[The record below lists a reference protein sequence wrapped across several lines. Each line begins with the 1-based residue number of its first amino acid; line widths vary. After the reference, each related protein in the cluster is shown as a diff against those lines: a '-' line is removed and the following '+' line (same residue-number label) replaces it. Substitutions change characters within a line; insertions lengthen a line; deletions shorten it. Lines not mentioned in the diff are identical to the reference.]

1 MAFKYRRGKYYWV
14 GYYEGKKLLRKSLK
28 VTSQAAAN
36 LLLAE
41 YQLLEAKSRHNSKLL
56 IIKKRITDIFTEFK
70 DNRPVRIRTKEWYEW
85 AEKYFLDFCGENG
98 VEYIKDITFDHL
110 KEFYKTRMIKSPG
123 GAKSNL
129 RALKAIFNYAL
140 REGYIHENLVKK
152 VKFEKTTK
160 KIFRDLSFEEI
171 DRLLATAKK
180 HSPSYYPLFAAGYYI
195 GLRAGELRYL
205 GPDDINF
212 KEGYVYVQSKPE
224 NLIKDH
230 QERKIPLN
238 NKLREILTGIKP
250 GNRWLFETKEG
261 TSRVNNLNRE
271 IKRIGRLAGIN
282 TKGLNMQVLRE
293 SFGSHLRRR
302 GVDIALISQYMGHS
316 SIDVTLKHYAHI
328 KIEQTQDEINRL

>member
-41 YQLLEAKSRHNSKLL
+41 YQLIEAKSRHNSKLI
-56 IIKKRITDIFTEFK
+56 IIKKTITDIFTEFK
-70 DNRPVRIRTKEWYEW
+70 DNRAVRIRTKEWYEW
-85 AEKYFLDFCGENG
+85 CEKYFLAFCKEKD
-98 VEYIKDITFDHL
+98 VEYIKDITFEHL

-123 GAKSNL
+123 GAKSNM
-129 RALKAIFNYAL
+129 RALMAIFNYAL
-140 REGYIHENLVKK
+140 KEGYIHENLVKK
-152 VKFEKTTK
+152 VKIEKPTK

-171 DRLLATAKK
+171 DSLLTVAKK
-180 HSPSYYPLFAAGYYI
+180 HSPSHYPLFAVGYYV

-205 GPDDINF
+205 EPDDINY
-212 KEGYVYVQSKPE
+212 KEGYIYVQSKPE

-238 NKLREILTGIKP
+238 KKLREILSTVKP
-250 GNRWLFETKEG
+250 GKKYLFETKEG
-261 TSRVNNLNRE
+261 TPRVNNLNRE
-271 IKRIGRLAGIN
+271 IKRIGKIAGIN

-293 SFGSHLRRR
+293 SFGSHLRKR

-316 SIDVTLKHYAHI
+316 SIDVTIEHYANI
-328 KIEQTQDEINRL
+328 KIAQTHDEINLL